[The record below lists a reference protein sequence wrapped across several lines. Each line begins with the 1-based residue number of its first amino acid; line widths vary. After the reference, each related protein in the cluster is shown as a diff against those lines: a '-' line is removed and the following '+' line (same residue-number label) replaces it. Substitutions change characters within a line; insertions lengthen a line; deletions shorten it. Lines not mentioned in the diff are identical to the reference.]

1 MLLVNISHVCTT
13 TIRVSCSG
21 LLEAVALTHRYL
33 EAASNLVYAT
43 THSVITTLDLRT
55 MRVLQR
61 LENPRHFGSITC
73 ICLDRKRTWVLV
85 GTSSGVLSLWD
96 KRFGLLLKS
105 WRVGKSAPG
114 RMSRVHQ
121 CAIHPTRGKGHWV
134 MVAVESWKG
143 SSEPGPLTLIEV
155 WDIEKMAFIESYV
168 TRTTAAASEP
178 VPEPEHHAGADAEPS
193 AASAVTAL
201 VNSRYPGGTAYA
213 NFSKHNRG
221 SSQSVQ
227 QEDWLP
233 APSPD
238 IRSMV
243 VGLDFG
249 GHSGIHRSEIID
261 LSSDTPVSNRSR
273 GFIVSG
279 SEDRRIRLWDLSK
292 LERTTVLV
300 SPEAERDK
308 PVYRYVHPLQRFMTE
323 LNVSI
328 ISTVRSSDDAVT
340 CNVETW
346 VQSPT
351 SATLNN
357 RAAQRMSMI
366 THNQQNLLR
375 SHHDI
380 ITALA
385 CIDSPFR
392 GGIVSGDR
400 SGVIKVWRVGPG
412 E

>member
-1 MLLVNISHVCTT
+1 
-13 TIRVSCSG
+13 
-21 LLEAVALTHRYL
+21 
-33 EAASNLVYAT
+33 
-43 THSVITTLDLRT
+43 
-55 MRVLQR
+55 
-61 LENPRHFGSITC
+61 
-73 ICLDRKRTWVLV
+73 
-85 GTSSGVLSLWD
+85 
-96 KRFGLLLKS
+96 
-105 WRVGKSAPG
+105 
-114 RMSRVHQ
+114 
-121 CAIHPTRGKGHWV
+121 

-178 VPEPEHHAGADAEPS
+178 VPEPEHHADADAEPS

-308 PVYRYVHPLQRFMTE
+308 PAYRYVHPLQRFMTE